1 MNQQFDLVI
10 IGGGMVG
17 TALACALKDAPI
29 NIALIETQ
37 LPQSAGPEITSVN
50 DADKR
55 VSALNHASEKF
66 LRHIGAW
73 SNINPARLSPYD
85 KMRVWDGIGTGHIQF
100 DAIEMGET
108 HLGHIVENRITN
120 TALMQVLQAQKNTQI
135 FAPCTVESIDSDA
148 SQGES
153 GQHFIQLNSGQ
164 MLLTP
169 MIVAADGARSFVR
182 QWAEFETREWD
193 YDHNGLVCTVETELA
208 NEHCAWQRFTESGVL
223 AFLPLPSTDKN
234 LSSIVWSCPE
244 EQAKT
249 LLALDETEFNQ
260 ALESAFE
267 GKLGKVIAS
276 GSKAA
281 IPLRQRHAKAYVKGS
296 VVLVGDAAHTIH
308 PLAGQGVNLGLMDA
322 YVLADEIKQGLSR
335 GLPAHNA
342 QVLARYE
349 RRRMPENLT
358 MMAMMESFKRLFA
371 ANKPVT
377 NWIRNWGMKKL
388 GALGFVKNHIMQE
401 AMGSKRTIR

>member
-37 LPQSAGPEITSVN
+37 LPKGASPEVNGVN
-50 DADKR
+50 DVDMR

-73 SNINPARLSPYD
+73 SNINPVRLSPYD

-120 TALMQVLQAQKNTQI
+120 TALMQVLQAQKNTQV
-135 FAPCTVESIDSDA
+135 FAPCTVESIDKD
-148 SQGES
+148 ES

-169 MIVAADGARSFVR
+169 MVVAADGARSFVR
-182 QWAEFETREWD
+182 QWAQFEMREWD

-208 NEHCAWQRFTESGVL
+208 NEQCAWQRFTESGVL
-223 AFLPLPSTDKN
+223 AFLPLPCPDKN
-234 LSSIVWSCPE
+234 LCSIVWSCPD
-244 EQAKT
+244 EQAQS
-249 LLALDETEFNQ
+249 LLALEESEFNQ
-260 ALESAFE
+260 ALERAFE
-267 GKLGKVIAS
+267 GKLGKVISS
-276 GSKAA
+276 GAKAA
-281 IPLRQRHAKAYVKGS
+281 IPLRQRHAKTYVKDA

-322 YVLADEIKQGLSR
+322 YVLADEIKQGLGR
-335 GLPAHNA
+335 GLPAHSA

-358 MMAMMESFKRLFA
+358 MMATMEGFKRLFA
-371 ANKPVT
+371 ANNPMS

-401 AMGSKRTIR
+401 AMGSKRIIR

>member
-29 NIALIETQ
+29 SIALIETQ
-37 LPQSAGPEITSVN
+37 LPQNARPEIESVN
-50 DADKR
+50 DVDMR

-73 SNINPARLSPYD
+73 SLMHPARLSPYD

-100 DAIEMGET
+100 DAIEMGEA
-108 HLGHIVENRITN
+108 HLGHIVENRVTN
-120 TALMQVLQAQKNTQI
+120 AALMQVLQSQKNTQV
-135 FAPCTVESIDSDA
+135 FAPCTVDSIDTDRSD
-148 SQGES
+148 GNTDT
-153 GQHFIQLNSGQ
+153 HYIQLSSGQ
-164 MLLTP
+164 MVLSP

-208 NEHCAWQRFTESGVL
+208 NQHCAWQRFTESGVL
-223 AFLPLPSTDKN
+223 AFLPLPSNDKN
-234 LSSIVWSCPE
+234 LCSIVWSCPD
-244 EQAKT
+244 EQAQA

-260 ALESAFE
+260 ALASAFE
-267 GKLGKVIAS
+267 GKLGKVLAS
-276 GSKAA
+276 GPRAA
-281 IPLRQRHAKAYVKGS
+281 IPLRQRHAKTYVKDS

-322 YVLADEIKQGLSR
+322 YVLADEIKQGLQR
-335 GLPAHNA
+335 GLPAHNS

-358 MMAMMESFKRLFA
+358 MMATMEGFKRLFA
-371 ANKPVT
+371 ANKPVA

-401 AMGSKRTIR
+401 AMGLNRTIR